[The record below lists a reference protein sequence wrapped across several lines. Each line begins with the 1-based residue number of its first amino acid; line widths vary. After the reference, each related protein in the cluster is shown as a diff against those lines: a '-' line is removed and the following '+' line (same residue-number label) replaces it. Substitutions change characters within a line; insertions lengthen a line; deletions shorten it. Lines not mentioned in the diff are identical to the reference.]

1 MKKSLILCLAL
12 VSVTSYASQC
22 QVGVK
27 NELHLDGQNVKI
39 HRSSGDIL
47 LLDKDNRAYISGA
60 QVALSA
66 KQKNAVGHYRT
77 ELNNQLPKVKAT
89 VKNGMN
95 MVDEAL
101 DEVEGSLDAP
111 NAFDSVKSAVS
122 KYWQKVEANYYKNGE
137 LVIPAESYQTLS
149 KHWQSH
155 YDGAKAVFNQE
166 FVSALWVALSAKMQN
181 EGSFNLSTLTTTV
194 GQLQNR
200 LNQRLEQNAGKLQ
213 QEQDQ
218 WCDSLDKLI
227 KEEVELHKQIPELS
241 QYQVFA
247 I

>member
-12 VSVTSYASQC
+12 FSATSYASQC
-22 QVGVK
+22 HVGVK
-27 NELHLDGQNVKI
+27 NELHLDGQRVKI
-39 HRSSGDIL
+39 HRSSGEIL
-47 LLDKDNRAYISGA
+47 LLDKDNRAYISGT
-60 QVALSA
+60 QVALSSQ
-66 KQKNAVGHYRT
+66 QKSAVGHYRT

-89 VKNGMN
+89 VKNGMT

-101 DEVEGSLDAP
+101 DEVADGLDTP

-122 KYWQKVEANYYKNGE
+122 KYWQKIESNYYKDGE
-137 LVIPAESYQTLS
+137 LVVPADSYQSIS

-181 EGSFNLSTLTTTV
+181 EGGFNLSTLTSTV

-200 LNQRLEQNAGKLQ
+200 LNQRLEQNSGKLQ
-213 QEQDQ
+213 QEQDE

-241 QYQVFA
+241 EYQVFA